1 MSTNRIWTY
10 VVSIAVLALLVWSFF
25 SGSQTKPQDS
35 TISDLSTLVT
45 NHQIKQITVDNDTL
59 LATRTDGTQLKAYKE
74 GGVSLTAY
82 GIAPDKVAVN
92 VLDPNRGALLSSFLT
107 VFLPFLLIAVFFW
120 FMMRQAQGNN
130 SRAMS
135 FGQTKARV
143 SGKQKATFNDVAGL
157 KSAKIELME
166 VVDFLKHPN
175 KFKAIGAETP
185 KGVLLVGAPGVG
197 KTLLAKAVAG
207 EAGVPFFHLSASEF
221 VEMFVGVGAARV
233 RDLFTKAKRNAPS
246 VIFIDEL
253 DAIGRQR
260 GTGLGGSHDE
270 REQTLN
276 QILVEMDGFETDA
289 RVIVVAATNRPDVLD
304 PALMRPGRFDRRVIL
319 ELPDREERVEI
330 LKLHMEK
337 KSVGSDVNYDRIAA
351 ATPGASGA
359 DLKNITNEAAIL
371 AARENAKAISQ
382 HFLESAIE
390 KVLIG
395 PERRSMVMSEEEKKI
410 TAYHEVGHA
419 LVGHFLTHSDPIH
432 KISLVSRGSAL
443 GYTWS
448 LPDIDRHLVTRSK
461 FEDEIAQALAG
472 REAERIIFNEATTG
486 AENDLK
492 RATKI
497 ARDMVRVYG
506 MSDKLGAVQFGQREE
521 MVFLGREI
529 HEERNYS
536 DSVAETIDAEVNRIV
551 KEGEER
557 AHKVLT
563 DHSEL
568 LDSMTKRLI
577 ETETIDR
584 EEFEKLVGGGNKSK
598 TTRSRK
604 LATA

>member
-1 MSTNRIWTY
+1 MSKNRIWTY
-10 VVSIAVLALLVWSFF
+10 VVSIAVLALLAWSFF
-25 SGSQTKPQDS
+25 AGTQTKPQDT
-35 TISDLSTLVT
+35 TISNLVTLV
-45 NHQIKQITVDNDTL
+45 NDHKIKEITIDGDTL
-59 LATRTDGTQLKAYKE
+59 NATENDGTQLKAYKE
-74 GGVSLTAY
+74 DSVSLTTY
-82 GIAPDKVAVN
+82 GITPDKVTLN
-92 VLDPNRGALLSSFLT
+92 VLDPNRNALLTSFLSF
-107 VFLPFLLIAVFFW
+107 FLPAILIGIFFW
-120 FMMRQAQGNN
+120 LMMRQAQGGNN
-130 SRAMS
+130 RAMS

-143 SGKQKATFNDVAGL
+143 ASKQKATFNDVAGL
-157 KSAKIELME
+157 HAAKIELME

-175 KFKAIGAETP
+175 KFKSIGAETP

-233 RDLFTKAKRNAPS
+233 RDLFTKAKRNAPA

-276 QILVEMDGFETDA
+276 QILVEMDGFETDS
-289 RVIVVAATNRPDVLD
+289 RVIVIAATNRPDVLD
-304 PALMRPGRFDRRVIL
+304 PALLRPGRFDRRVIL
-319 ELPDREERVEI
+319 ELPDRKERVEI
-330 LKLHMEK
+330 LKLHLEK
-337 KSVGSDVNYDRIAA
+337 KSVANDVNLDRIAA

-371 AARENAKAISQ
+371 AAREGAKAVTQ
-382 HFLESAIE
+382 FYLESAIE

-395 PERRSMVMSEEEKKI
+395 PERRSMVMSEEEKNI

-472 REAERIIFNEATTG
+472 REAEKIIFNEATTG

-506 MSDKLGAVQFGQREE
+506 MSEKLGAVQFGQREE

-536 DSVAETIDAEVNRIV
+536 ESVATSIDAEVNRIV
-551 KEGEER
+551 KRGEER

-563 DHSEL
+563 DHRAL
-568 LDSMTKRLI
+568 LDSMTKQLVKV
-577 ETETIDR
+577 ETIDR
-584 EEFEKLVGGGNKSK
+584 DEFEKLVGATPTPK
-598 TTRSRK
+598 TKK